1 MTVSCAKYY
10 TFYGNPNYVCHPNGT
25 WLPANGVPLYKFNDW
40 PFCERKYY

>member
-25 WLPANGVPLYKFNDW
+25 WLPANGVSLNKFNDW